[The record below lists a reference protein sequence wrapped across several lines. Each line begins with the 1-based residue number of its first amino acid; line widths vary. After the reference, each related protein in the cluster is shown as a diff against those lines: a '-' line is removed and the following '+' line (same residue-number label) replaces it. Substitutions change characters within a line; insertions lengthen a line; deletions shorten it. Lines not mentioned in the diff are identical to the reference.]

1 MKYDVCLDTVFPEL
15 PAAQRIERIARAGF
29 RVVEFWFQSS
39 ESAAAIRQ
47 ACDEHGVTI
56 NNLVVN
62 SADGRIGG
70 APVNTADL
78 NKYLERVEEAIAQA
92 KSIDCHMG
100 ITCSGNVQ
108 LGITRTQ
115 MRAALE
121 NAYGQAAEI
130 AAKHDFTLVAEPLN
144 THVDHAGYYLDSSDE
159 GAEIVRAIGSPNLKL
174 LFDVYHMQ
182 IMEGNLIAHIEKH
195 IDIIGHFH
203 SAGVPGR
210 HEVFG
215 SEINYPAVVKR
226 IEELGY
232 TGCFG
237 LEYMPA
243 MADHEQSLK
252 QTLAYLSSGS
262 ADL

>member
-1 MKYDVCLDTVFPEL
+1 
-15 PAAQRIERIARAGF
+15 
-29 RVVEFWFQSS
+29 
-39 ESAAAIRQ
+39 
-47 ACDEHGVTI
+47 
-56 NNLVVN
+56 
-62 SADGRIGG
+62 
-70 APVNTADL
+70 VNTADHG
-78 NKYLERVEEAIAQA
+78 KYLESVEAAIGLA
-92 KSIDCHMG
+92 KSINCHMG
-100 ITCSGNVQ
+100 ITCAGNVQ

-115 MRAALE
+115 MHAALE
-121 NAYGQAAEI
+121 KAYGEAAAI
-130 AAKHDFTLVAEPLN
+130 AAKHDFTLVVEPLN

-159 GAEIVRAIGSPNLKL
+159 GAEIVRAINSPNLKL

-215 SEINYPAVVKR
+215 SEINYPAIIKR
-226 IEELGY
+226 IKELGY

-243 MADHEQSLK
+243 MADHEESLK
-252 QTLAYLSSGS
+252 QTLAYLGG
-262 ADL
+262 

>member
-1 MKYDVCLDTVFPEL
+1 MRFDVCLETVFPEL
-15 PAAQRIERIARAGF
+15 PAAERIERIAGAGF
-29 RVVEFWFQSS
+29 RVVEFWFQRE
-39 ESAAAIRQ
+39 ESARAIRQ
-47 ACDEHGVTI
+47 ACDRYNVAI

-62 SADGRIGG
+62 SPDGGTGG
-70 APVNTADL
+70 APVNVADHV
-78 NKYLERVEEAIAQA
+78 KYLERVEEMIGFA
-92 KSIDCHMG
+92 KAIDCHMG
-100 ITCSGNVQ
+100 ITCAGNVQ
-108 LGITRTQ
+108 LGITRVQ

-121 NAYGQAAEI
+121 KAYGEAAAI
-130 AAKHDFTLVAEPLN
+130 AAKHDFTLVVEPLN

-159 GAEIVRAIGSPNLKL
+159 GAEIVRSINSPNLKL

-215 SEINYPAVVKR
+215 SEINYPAIVKR

-232 TGCFG
+232 QGCFG

-243 MADHEQSLK
+243 MADHAESLK
-252 QTLAYLSSGS
+252 QTLAYLSPV
-262 ADL
+262 AVK

>member
-1 MKYDVCLDTVFPEL
+1 MNFDVCLETVFPDL
-15 PAAQRIERIARAGF
+15 PAAERIERIARAGF
-29 RVVEFWFQSS
+29 RVVEFWFQSE
-39 ESAAAIRQ
+39 ESAKAIRQ
-47 ACDEHGVTI
+47 ACDQYGVTI

-62 SADGRIGG
+62 SADGRLGG
-70 APVNTADL
+70 APVNVADHGE
-78 NKYLERVEEAIAQA
+78 YLESVEAAISLA

-100 ITCSGNVQ
+100 ITCAGNVQ
-108 LGITRTQ
+108 LGITRRQ
-115 MRAALE
+115 MHAALE
-121 NAYGQAAEI
+121 KAYGEAAAI
-130 AAKHDFTLVAEPLN
+130 AEKHDFTLVVEPLN

-159 GAEIVRAIGSPNLKL
+159 AAEIIRSIYNPHLKML
-174 LFDVYHMQ
+174 YDVYHMQ

-215 SEINYPAVVKR
+215 CEINYPAIIKR

-237 LEYMPA
+237 LEYLPA
-243 MADHEQSLK
+243 MADHEESLK
-252 QTLAYLSSGS
+252 QTLAYLSGVTS
-262 ADL
+262 AA

>member
-1 MKYDVCLDTVFPEL
+1 MKFDICLETVFTEQ
-15 PAAQRIERIARAGF
+15 PAAERIERIAKAGF
-29 RVVEFWFQSS
+29 GVVEFWFQSS
-39 ESAAAIRQ
+39 ESAQAIRQ
-47 ACDEHGVTI
+47 ACDRYGVAI

-62 SADGRIGG
+62 SPDGSLGG
-70 APVNTADL
+70 APVNVADH
-78 NKYLERVEEAIAQA
+78 NKYLERVEEMIAFA
-92 KSIDCHMG
+92 KGIDCHMG
-100 ITCSGNVQ
+100 ITCAGNVQ

-115 MRAALE
+115 MHAALE
-121 NAYGQAAEI
+121 KAYGQAAEI
-130 AAKHDFTLVAEPLN
+130 AAKHDFTLVVEPLN

-159 GAEIVRAIGSPNLKL
+159 AAEIIRSINNPSLKL

-215 SEINYPAVVKR
+215 SEINYPAIIKR

-243 MADHEQSLK
+243 MADHEASLK
-252 QTLAYLSSGS
+252 QTLAYLSP
-262 ADL
+262 AAVK